1 MDSVDYEYH
10 SRMAS
15 KAPSAEER
23 TLHKRMCLLV
33 ESAPVEGSQDAFVA
47 LAELYLTEAR
57 MHFMAG
63 NRIRAESALR
73 ESDKFTDMA
82 GDRRHIWLGVP
93 VEDGYVPEAFRDEC
107 GRVRRAIELIVK
119 SSTNTKRY
127 IMTAPGLTKDHRRQ
141 MMEIYDMAS
150 GGVHR
155 GRDGETLMF
164 DTDAALAYLK
174 GVEKVTQAKPDWR
187 TRGEMNAFKPVP
199 SAFQDTLKMRSCRA
213 KVQTATLVRSG
224 W

>member
-1 MDSVDYEYH
+1 MDSIDYEH
-10 SRMAS
+10 HACLAS

-23 TLHKRMCLLV
+23 KLHKRICLLV
-33 ESAPVEGSQDAFVA
+33 ERAPVEGSQDAFAA
-47 LAELYLTEAR
+47 LAELNLTEAR
-57 MHFMAG
+57 MHIMAG
-63 NRIRAESALR
+63 NRIKADAALR
-73 ESDKFTDMA
+73 ESDRFMDMA
-82 GDRRHIWLGVP
+82 GDRRQIWLGVP
-93 VEDGYVPEAFRDEC
+93 LEDDYVPEAFRDEC

-141 MMEIYDMAS
+141 MTEIYDMAS

-164 DTDAALAYLK
+164 DTDAALVYLK
-174 GVEKVTQAKPDWR
+174 GVEKVAQAKPDWR
-187 TRGEMNAFKPVP
+187 TRGETNAFNPTP
-199 SAFQDTLKMRSCRA
+199 AAFQDTLKMRSCRA